1 MTGRKKATAQYPTDR
16 VDQQGRG
23 NVWRTCSVLLPF
35 LWPAGRNDLKRRV
48 VLALIS
54 LVLAKLANLY
64 VPLVLGRLVDDLSDL
79 TDTTGLMLGI
89 PLAALLAY
97 GLARFSSLTFNEI
110 RDAVFSRVSQ
120 NAVRQVAL
128 KVFQHLHSLSIR
140 FHLQRKTGALNRFI
154 DRGTTGIQFLLSFV
168 AFNILPTLFEVLL
181 VCGILWA
188 LFGIQYALVTAVTIT
203 IYVWLTFAI
212 TSWRTQI
219 RRKMNDSEN
228 EASTRQVDSLLNFE
242 TVRYFNNQS
251 HEIQR
256 VDRALTSYES
266 AAVKSRESLSLLNVS
281 QALVVIGGITVM
293 LVMAAFNI
301 RDGTMTI
308 GGFIVVNTYLM
319 QLSIPL
325 NFLGTVY
332 REIRQALVDMENM
345 FSLLDEKPE
354 IIDKTNARLLDVH
367 SGEISFQHVCF
378 GYESERLILDNI
390 SFTVPPAQKVAI
402 VGPSGV
408 GKSTISRLILR
419 FYDPTSGSVTID
431 GSDLKDVKQDS
442 LRDAIGV
449 VPQDTVLFNDTIYY
463 NIAYGDPSAKSEQV
477 YEAARTASI
486 HDFILSLPAGY
497 QTRVGERGLKLSG
510 GEKQRVAIARAIL
523 KNPKIFFFDEA
534 TSSLD
539 STTEIA
545 IQKNIDEISSGR
557 TTLMIAHRLST
568 VVSADEILVLNHG
581 NISERGTHPQLL
593 ASAGLYARMWQEQE
607 KERAEAQ
614 IRTVSDDAEPGLR
627 TTTSTSNN

>member
-1 MTGRKKATAQYPTDR
+1 VTGRTKATAQYPTET

-23 NVWRTCSVLLPF
+23 NVWRTCAVLLPF

-79 TDTTGLMLGI
+79 TDTTGLMLGV

-97 GLARFSSLTFNEI
+97 GLSRFSSLTFNEI

-212 TSWRTQI
+212 TAWRTQI

-256 VDRALTSYES
+256 VDQALTSYES

-301 RDGTMTI
+301 RDGTMTV

-354 IIDKTNARLLDVH
+354 IIDKTNAGVLDVH

-378 GYESERLILDNI
+378 GYEPERLILDDI
-390 SFTVPPAQKVAI
+390 SFTVSPAQKVAI
-402 VGPSGV
+402 VGPTGV

-419 FYDPTSGSVTID
+419 FYDPTSGSITID
-431 GSDLKDVKQDS
+431 GSDLRDITQDS

-463 NIAYGDPSAKSEQV
+463 NIAYGDPSAESEQV

-539 STTEIA
+539 SATEMA
-545 IQKNIDEISSGR
+545 IQNNVDEISSGR

-568 VVSADEILVLNHG
+568 VVSADEILVLDHG
-581 NISERGTHPQLL
+581 HITERGTHRQLL
-593 ASAGLYARMWQEQE
+593 TSTGLYAHMWQEQE
-607 KERAEAQ
+607 KERAAAH
-614 IRTVSDDAEPGLR
+614 IGSASDNAGPRPG
-627 TTTSTSNN
+627 TTTGAEEN